1 MTRDSNSDQTNFKPT
16 AGVAINNAILDP
28 LQGFD
33 ADIWILD
40 QATGKN
46 ILVGRFTSFQL
57 TVRNSTEP
65 YLEFNQRIPRYL
77 DGELQIGWVCE
88 RGLLDVRVIEQTFG
102 FETLSRELRLNRQ
115 PRFNITVQLNAQE
128 LDSNSFTQNSGYSAP
143 QNGTIQNGELVIGN
157 PTQFGVDNRNNY
169 ARRKAAGELNLQYC
183 KLDSFTMGMMAG
195 RSVIANRWEGLAEGI
210 QFIDRTN
217 VWAGTQA
224 QGSATPNSLAQT
236 NLRAR
241 LTGADIVG
249 ASTTNSTATGN
260 RPDFSGTT
268 NPNSFLGNIINQNVG

>member
-1 MTRDSNSDQTNFKPT
+1 MTTSFVPT

-102 FETLSRELRLNRQ
+102 FESLSRELRLNRQ
-115 PRFNITVQLNAQE
+115 PRFNITVQISAQE
-128 LDSNSFTQNSGYSAP
+128 LDSDSFGVNTEVSKIT
-143 QNGTIQNGELVIGN
+143 NGTIQNGELIVGSESQYLKAS
-157 PTQFGVDNRNNY
+157 PRNNY
-169 ARRKAAGELNLQYC
+169 ARRKAAGELNLSYC

-210 QFIDRTN
+210 SFIDRTN

-224 QGSATPNSLAQT
+224 QAATPNDISSIAFK
-236 NLRAR
+236 NIRAR
-241 LTGADIVG
+241 LQGQDIGGRGVVG
-249 ASTTNSTATGN
+249 ATATFGRPDLSGTNTPNTFLGDVTTNTG
-260 RPDFSGTT
+260 GI
-268 NPNSFLGNIINQNVG
+268 G

>member
-1 MTRDSNSDQTNFKPT
+1 MTDSNRTFKPQ

-40 QATGKN
+40 QATGRN

-102 FETLSRELRLNRQ
+102 FDTLSRELRLNRQ

-128 LDSNSFTQNSGYSAP
+128 LDSNSFGAESGKGSTIDNA
-143 QNGTIQNGELVIGN
+143 TIQNGELIIGN
-157 PTQFGVDNRNNY
+157 NDTFRSVGDRNNY

-224 QGSATPNSLAQT
+224 QGASTSQSLASV
-236 NLRAR
+236 NLREKLKLAGVAEGS
-241 LTGADIVG
+241 GA
-249 ASTTNSTATGN
+249 ATAN
-260 RPDFSGTT
+260 RP
-268 NPNSFLGNIINQNVG
+268 SFLGTTVPQPFVNGAGPILNPG

>member
-1 MTRDSNSDQTNFKPT
+1 MAGTQLDNNQAFVPT

-40 QATGKN
+40 QATGKD

-102 FETLSRELRLNRQ
+102 FNALSRELRLNRQ
-115 PRFNITVQLNAQE
+115 PRFNITVQLAAKE
-128 LDSNSFTQNSGYSAP
+128 LDSNSFGQDTSGYTITD
-143 QNGTIQNGELVIGN
+143 GTIQNGELIVGQS
-157 PTQFGVDNRNNY
+157 TDYSKATSRNNY
-169 ARRKAAGELNLQYC
+169 ARRKAVGELNLQYC

-210 QFIDRTN
+210 AFVNRQD

-224 QGSATPNSLAQT
+224 QGGSISTQNLASV
-236 NLRAR
+236 NIRAR
-241 LTGADIVG
+241 LEGQGIG
-249 ASTTNSTATGN
+249 STTANSGIE
-260 RPDFSGTT
+260 FGQ
-268 NPNSFLGNIINQNVG
+268 PNFKTQYA

>member
-1 MTRDSNSDQTNFKPT
+1 MTFTPT
-16 AGVAINNAILDP
+16 AGVAVNNAILDP

-33 ADIWILD
+33 ADVWILD

-115 PRFNITVQLNAQE
+115 PRFNITVQISAAE
-128 LDSNSFTQNSGYSAP
+128 LDSDSFPTGANGQEV
-143 QNGTIQNGELVIGN
+143 QNGTIQNGELAIGT
-157 PTQFGVDNRNNY
+157 PTSFSQETPRNNY
-169 ARRKAAGELNLQYC
+169 ARRKAAGELVLQYC

-210 QFIDRTN
+210 QFVDRTH

-224 QGSATPNSLAQT
+224 QAGALNGTLANVTSLANI
-236 NLRAR
+236 NLREKLNIAGVVSTSGSR
-241 LTGADIVG
+241 TQFGNFQNKPNTG
-249 ASTTNSTATGN
+249 
-260 RPDFSGTT
+260 GT
-268 NPNSFLGNIINQNVG
+268 Q